1 MFDNPQR
8 NETWFHGIWWISWFG
23 MTPTNIVVDTE
34 SNMVIQTFK
43 FLLYFKMDISS
54 IKTAK
59 NMETT
64 TISGRQKKSEESYNL
79 LESTVGMSIDWRY
92 PFISKFTWMM
102 LKIFDLTFQVQGILL
117 ICCPCVE
124 TTRLLFSTFF
134 FSKILPKNDTS
145 AKADANVTES
155 FAPFLIRISHDIH
168 VSKYIFYLA
177 LKQLK

>member
-1 MFDNPQR
+1 
-8 NETWFHGIWWISWFG
+8 

-79 LESTVGMSIDWRY
+79 LESTVGMSID
-92 PFISKFTWMM
+92 
-102 LKIFDLTFQVQGILL
+102 
-117 ICCPCVE
+117 
-124 TTRLLFSTFF
+124 
-134 FSKILPKNDTS
+134 
-145 AKADANVTES
+145 
-155 FAPFLIRISHDIH
+155 
-168 VSKYIFYLA
+168 
-177 LKQLK
+177 